1 MPHSLLVLGAWV
13 TGFLTLGIFSFLY
26 KDNPLFKITEN
37 LYVGVG
43 MGYYVSLY
51 FFQVWTPLV
60 WEPLKDGNYIVI
72 IPSIM
77 GLLLLSQL
85 VPKLSWLSRYTLT
98 FTIGYSCGLAIP
110 MTINT
115 DLLTQILGTA
125 KPFANIANVGGM
137 DIFNMI
143 FILVAVLCVLTYF
156 FFSVESK
163 GAVKKVSNVGIYV
176 LMAYFGAAFGNTV
189 MARFSLLYGRF
200 DTLTKYSHAEYLY
213 STPIILTLFVIF
225 FIVKHFM
232 DKKKAAIAA
241 EAEANGEI

>member
-1 MPHSLLVLGAWV
+1 MPESLMILGAWV

-60 WEPLKDGNYIVI
+60 WEPLKAGNYIVI
-72 IPSIM
+72 VPSIM

-98 FTIGYSCGLAIP
+98 FTIGYYCGLAIP

-125 KPFANIANVGGM
+125 KPFATIGSVGPM
-137 DIFNMI
+137 AIFNMI
-143 FILVAVLCVLTYF
+143 FILIAVLCVLTYF
-156 FFSVESK
+156 FFSVESR
-163 GAVKKVSNVGIYV
+163 GAVKKVSNIGIYV

-200 DTLTKYSHAEYLY
+200 NTLTKYSAKEYFY
-213 STPIILTLFVIF
+213 STPVLVVLFVAF
-225 FIVKHFM
+225 FVIKHFM
-232 DKKKAAIAA
+232 DKKKAAAQPQ
-241 EAEANGEI
+241 EEQY

>member
-1 MPHSLLVLGAWV
+1 MPESLLILGAWV
-13 TGFLTLGIFSFLY
+13 TGFLTLAIFSFLY
-26 KDNPLFKITEN
+26 KDNPLFKIAEN

-51 FFQVWTPLV
+51 FFQVWMPLV
-60 WEPLKDGNYIVI
+60 WEPLKAGNYIVI

-85 VPKLSWLSRYTLT
+85 TPKLSWLSRYTLT

-115 DLLTQILGTA
+115 DMLTQILGTV
-125 KPFANIANVGGM
+125 KPFASIGSVGGM
-137 DIFNMI
+137 AIFNMI
-143 FILVAVLCVLTYF
+143 FILLAVLCVLTYF

-163 GAVKKVSNVGIYV
+163 GAVKKISNVGIYV

-200 DTLTKYSHAEYLY
+200 KTLTNYGAKEYLY
-213 STPIILTLFVIF
+213 STPILVVLFIAF
-225 FIVKHFM
+225 FIWKHFA
-232 DKKKAAIAA
+232 DKKKALAGKA
-241 EAEANGEI
+241 E

>member
-1 MPHSLLVLGAWV
+1 MLILGAWV
-13 TGFLTLGIFSFLY
+13 TGFLTLAIFSFLY
-26 KDNPLFKITEN
+26 KDNPLFKIAEN

-51 FFQVWTPLV
+51 FFQVWMPLV
-60 WEPLKDGNYIVI
+60 WEPLKAGNYIVI

-85 VPKLSWLSRYTLT
+85 TPKLSWLSRYTLT

-115 DLLTQILGTA
+115 DMLTQILGTV
-125 KPFANIANVGGM
+125 KPFTTIGSVGGM
-137 DIFNMI
+137 AIFNMI
-143 FILVAVLCVLTYF
+143 FILVAVICVLTYF

-163 GAVKKVSNVGIYV
+163 GAVKKISNVGIYV

-200 DTLTKYSHAEYLY
+200 NNLTKYGSKEYLY
-213 STPIILTLFVIF
+213 STPILVVLFVAF
-225 FIVKHFM
+225 FIWKHYA
-232 DKKKAAIAA
+232 DKKKAIADKA
-241 EAEANGEI
+241 E

>member
-1 MPHSLLVLGAWV
+1 MSESMLILGAWV
-13 TGFLTLGIFSFLY
+13 TGLLTLGIFSFLY
-26 KDNPLFKITEN
+26 KDNPIFKATEN

-51 FFQVWTPLV
+51 FFQVWMPLV
-60 WEPLKDGNYIVI
+60 YEPLKQGHYIVI
-72 IPSIM
+72 IPSVM

-85 VPKLSWLSRYTLT
+85 IPKLSWLSRYTLT

-115 DLLTQILGTA
+115 DFITQIWGTVQ
-125 KPFANIANVGGM
+125 PFSLISKVGPM
-137 DIFNMI
+137 AIFNTF
-143 FILVAVLCVLTYF
+143 FILIAVICVLTYF

-163 GAVKKVSNVGIYV
+163 GAVKKVSNIGIYI

-200 DTLTKYSHAEYLY
+200 NTLYKYGGEHYLY
-213 STPIILTLFVIF
+213 STPVLVLLFVIY
-225 FIVKHFM
+225 FIVKHYM
-232 DKKKAAIAA
+232 DKRTLSVQSAQQ
-241 EAEANGEI
+241 N

>member
-1 MPHSLLVLGAWV
+1 MPESLMILGAWV

-60 WEPLKDGNYIVI
+60 WEPLKAGNYIVI
-72 IPSIM
+72 VPSIM

-125 KPFANIANVGGM
+125 KPFATIGSVGPM
-137 DIFNMI
+137 AIFNMI
-143 FILVAVLCVLTYF
+143 FILIAVLCVLTYF
-156 FFSVESK
+156 FFSVESR

-200 DTLTKYSHAEYLY
+200 NTLTKYSAKEYFY
-213 STPIILTLFVIF
+213 STPVLVLLFVAF
-225 FIVKHFM
+225 FVIKHFM
-232 DKKKAAIAA
+232 DKKKAAAQPQ
-241 EAEANGEI
+241 EEQY

>member
-1 MPHSLLVLGAWV
+1 MPESMLILGAWV
-13 TGFLTLGIFSFLY
+13 TGFLTLAIFSFLY
-26 KDNPLFKITEN
+26 KDNPLFKIAEN

-51 FFQVWTPLV
+51 FFQVWMPLV
-60 WEPLKDGNYIVI
+60 WEPLKAGNYIVI

-85 VPKLSWLSRYTLT
+85 TPKLSWLSRYTLT

-115 DLLTQILGTA
+115 DMLTQILGTV
-125 KPFANIANVGGM
+125 KPFTTIGSVGGM
-137 DIFNMI
+137 AIFNMI
-143 FILVAVLCVLTYF
+143 FILLAVLCVLTYF

-200 DTLTKYSHAEYLY
+200 NNLTKYGSKEYLY
-213 STPIILTLFVIF
+213 STPILVVLFVAF
-225 FIVKHFM
+225 FIWKHYA
-232 DKKKAAIAA
+232 DKKKAIADKA
-241 EAEANGEI
+241 E

>member
-1 MPHSLLVLGAWV
+1 MPESMLILGAWV
-13 TGFLTLGIFSFLY
+13 TGFLTLAIFSFLY
-26 KDNPLFKITEN
+26 KDNPLFKIAEN

-51 FFQVWTPLV
+51 FFQVWMPLV
-60 WEPLKDGNYIVI
+60 WEPLKAGNYIVI

-85 VPKLSWLSRYTLT
+85 TPKLSWLSRYTLT

-115 DLLTQILGTA
+115 DMLTQILGTV
-125 KPFANIANVGGM
+125 KPFASIGSVGGM
-137 DIFNMI
+137 AIFNMI
-143 FILVAVLCVLTYF
+143 FILLAVLCVLTYF

-163 GAVKKVSNVGIYV
+163 GAVKKISNVGIYV

-200 DTLTKYSHAEYLY
+200 KTLTNYGAKEYLY
-213 STPIILTLFVIF
+213 STPILVVLFVAF
-225 FIVKHFM
+225 FIWKHFD
-232 DKKKAAIAA
+232 DKKKAVAA
-241 EAEANGEI
+241 GKAE

>member
-1 MPHSLLVLGAWV
+1 MPESLMILGAWV

-60 WEPLKDGNYIVI
+60 WEPLKAGNYIVI
-72 IPSIM
+72 VPSIM

-125 KPFANIANVGGM
+125 KPFATIGSVGPM
-137 DIFNMI
+137 AIFNMI
-143 FILVAVLCVLTYF
+143 FILIAVLCVLTYF
-156 FFSVESK
+156 FFSVESR
-163 GAVKKVSNVGIYV
+163 GAVKKVSNIGIYV

-200 DTLTKYSHAEYLY
+200 NTLTKYSAKEYFY
-213 STPIILTLFVIF
+213 STPVLVVLFVAF
-225 FIVKHFM
+225 FVIKHFM
-232 DKKKAAIAA
+232 DKKKAAAQPQ
-241 EAEANGEI
+241 EEQY

>member
-1 MPHSLLVLGAWV
+1 MILGAWV

-60 WEPLKDGNYIVI
+60 WEPLKAGNYIVI
-72 IPSIM
+72 VPSIM

-125 KPFANIANVGGM
+125 KPFATIGSVGPM
-137 DIFNMI
+137 AIFNMI
-143 FILVAVLCVLTYF
+143 FILIAVLCVLTYF
-156 FFSVESK
+156 FFSVESR

-200 DTLTKYSHAEYLY
+200 NTLTKYSAKEYFY
-213 STPIILTLFVIF
+213 STPVLVLLFVAF
-225 FIVKHFM
+225 FVIKHFM
-232 DKKKAAIAA
+232 DKKKAAAQPQ
-241 EAEANGEI
+241 EEQY

>member
-1 MPHSLLVLGAWV
+1 MPESLLILGAWV
-13 TGFLTLGIFSFLY
+13 TGFLTLAIFSFLY
-26 KDNPLFKITEN
+26 KDNPLFKIAEN

-51 FFQVWTPLV
+51 FFQVWMPLV
-60 WEPLKDGNYIVI
+60 WEPLKAGNYIVI

-85 VPKLSWLSRYTLT
+85 TPKLSWLSRYTLT

-115 DLLTQILGTA
+115 DMLTQILGTV
-125 KPFANIANVGGM
+125 KPFATIGSVSGM
-137 DIFNMI
+137 AIFNMI
-143 FILVAVLCVLTYF
+143 FILLAVLCVLTYF

-163 GAVKKVSNVGIYV
+163 GAVKKISNVGIYV

-200 DTLTKYSHAEYLY
+200 KTLTNYGAKEYLY
-213 STPIILTLFVIF
+213 STPILVVLFIAF
-225 FIVKHFM
+225 FIWKHFA
-232 DKKKAAIAA
+232 DKKKALAA
-241 EAEANGEI
+241 GKAE

>member
-1 MPHSLLVLGAWV
+1 MILGAWV

-60 WEPLKDGNYIVI
+60 WEPLKAGNYIVI
-72 IPSIM
+72 VPSIM

-125 KPFANIANVGGM
+125 KPFATIGSVGPM
-137 DIFNMI
+137 AIFNMI
-143 FILVAVLCVLTYF
+143 FILIAVLCVLTYF
-156 FFSVESK
+156 FFSVESR
-163 GAVKKVSNVGIYV
+163 GAIKKVSNVGIYV

-200 DTLTKYSHAEYLY
+200 NTLTKYSAKEYFY
-213 STPIILTLFVIF
+213 STPVLVVLFVAF
-225 FIVKHFM
+225 FVIKHFM
-232 DKKKAAIAA
+232 DKKKAAAQPQ
-241 EAEANGEI
+241 EEQY

>member
-1 MPHSLLVLGAWV
+1 MILGAWV

-60 WEPLKDGNYIVI
+60 WEPLKAGNYIVI
-72 IPSIM
+72 VPSIM

-125 KPFANIANVGGM
+125 KPFATIGSVGPM
-137 DIFNMI
+137 AIFNMI
-143 FILVAVLCVLTYF
+143 FILIAVLCVLTYF
-156 FFSVESK
+156 FFSVESR
-163 GAVKKVSNVGIYV
+163 GAVKKVSNIGIYV

-200 DTLTKYSHAEYLY
+200 NTLTKYSAKEYFY
-213 STPIILTLFVIF
+213 STPVLVVLFVAF
-225 FIVKHFM
+225 FVIKHFM
-232 DKKKAAIAA
+232 DKKKAAAQPQ
-241 EAEANGEI
+241 EEQY

>member
-1 MPHSLLVLGAWV
+1 MILGAWV

-60 WEPLKDGNYIVI
+60 WEPLKAGNYIVI
-72 IPSIM
+72 VPSIM

-85 VPKLSWLSRYTLT
+85 VPQLSWLSRYTLT

-125 KPFANIANVGGM
+125 KPFATIGSVGPM
-137 DIFNMI
+137 AIFNMI
-143 FILVAVLCVLTYF
+143 FILIAVLCVLTYF
-156 FFSVESK
+156 FFSVESR

-200 DTLTKYSHAEYLY
+200 NTLTKYSAKEYFY
-213 STPIILTLFVIF
+213 STPVLVVLFVAF
-225 FIVKHFM
+225 FVIKHFM
-232 DKKKAAIAA
+232 DKKKAAAQPQ
-241 EAEANGEI
+241 EEQY

>member
-1 MPHSLLVLGAWV
+1 MILGAWV

-43 MGYYVSLY
+43 KGYYVSLY

-60 WEPLKDGNYIVI
+60 WEPLKAGNYIVI
-72 IPSIM
+72 VPSIM

-125 KPFANIANVGGM
+125 KPFATIGSVGPM
-137 DIFNMI
+137 AIFNMI
-143 FILVAVLCVLTYF
+143 FILIAVLCVLTYF
-156 FFSVESK
+156 FFSVESR

-200 DTLTKYSHAEYLY
+200 NTLTKYSAKEYFY
-213 STPIILTLFVIF
+213 STPVLVVLFVAF
-225 FIVKHFM
+225 FVIKHFM
-232 DKKKAAIAA
+232 DKKKAAAQPQ
-241 EAEANGEI
+241 EEQY

>member
-1 MPHSLLVLGAWV
+1 MPESLIILGAWV
-13 TGFLTLGIFSFLY
+13 TGFLTLAIFSFLY
-26 KDNPLFKITEN
+26 KDNPLFKIAEN

-51 FFQVWTPLV
+51 FFQVWMPLV
-60 WEPLKDGNYIVI
+60 WEPLKAGNYIVI

-85 VPKLSWLSRYTLT
+85 TPKLSWLSRYTLT

-125 KPFANIANVGGM
+125 KPFASIGSVGGM
-137 DIFNMI
+137 AIFNMV

-200 DTLTKYSHAEYLY
+200 NTLTNYGTKEYLY
-213 STPIILTLFVIF
+213 STPVLVVLFVAF
-225 FIVKHFM
+225 FIWKHYA
-232 DKKKAAIAA
+232 DKKKALAGKA
-241 EAEANGEI
+241 E

>member
-1 MPHSLLVLGAWV
+1 MPESMLILGAWV
-13 TGFLTLGIFSFLY
+13 TGFLTLAIFSFLY
-26 KDNPLFKITEN
+26 KDNPLFKIAEN

-51 FFQVWTPLV
+51 FFQVWMPLV
-60 WEPLKDGNYIVI
+60 WEPLKAGNYIVI

-85 VPKLSWLSRYTLT
+85 TPKLSWLSRYTLT

-115 DLLTQILGTA
+115 DMLTQILGTV
-125 KPFANIANVGGM
+125 KPFTTIGSVGGM
-137 DIFNMI
+137 AIFNMI
-143 FILVAVLCVLTYF
+143 FILVAVICVLTYF

-163 GAVKKVSNVGIYV
+163 GAVKKISNVGIYV

-200 DTLTKYSHAEYLY
+200 NNLTKYGSKEYLY
-213 STPIILTLFVIF
+213 STPILVVLFVAF
-225 FIVKHFM
+225 FIWKHYA
-232 DKKKAAIAA
+232 DKKKAIADKA
-241 EAEANGEI
+241 E

>member
-1 MPHSLLVLGAWV
+1 MILGAWV

-60 WEPLKDGNYIVI
+60 WEPLKAGNYIVI
-72 IPSIM
+72 VPSIM

-125 KPFANIANVGGM
+125 KPFATIGSVGPM
-137 DIFNMI
+137 AIFNMI
-143 FILVAVLCVLTYF
+143 FILIAVLCVLTYF
-156 FFSVESK
+156 FFSVESR

-200 DTLTKYSHAEYLY
+200 NTLTKYSAKEYFY
-213 STPIILTLFVIF
+213 STPVLVVLFVAF
-225 FIVKHFM
+225 FVIKHFM
-232 DKKKAAIAA
+232 DKKKAATQPQ
-241 EAEANGEI
+241 EEQY

>member
-1 MPHSLLVLGAWV
+1 MPESLMILGAWV

-60 WEPLKDGNYIVI
+60 WEPLKAGNYIVI
-72 IPSIM
+72 VPSIM

-125 KPFANIANVGGM
+125 KPFATIGSVGPM
-137 DIFNMI
+137 AIFNMI
-143 FILVAVLCVLTYF
+143 FILIAVLCVLTYF
-156 FFSVESK
+156 FFSVESR

-200 DTLTKYSHAEYLY
+200 NTLTKYSAKEYFY
-213 STPIILTLFVIF
+213 STPVLVVLFVAF
-225 FIVKHFM
+225 FVIKHFM
-232 DKKKAAIAA
+232 DKKKAAAQPQ
-241 EAEANGEI
+241 EEQY

>member
-1 MPHSLLVLGAWV
+1 MILGAWV

-60 WEPLKDGNYIVI
+60 WEPLKAGNYIVI
-72 IPSIM
+72 VPSIM

-125 KPFANIANVGGM
+125 KPFATIGSVGPM
-137 DIFNMI
+137 AIFNMI
-143 FILVAVLCVLTYF
+143 FILIAVLCVLTYF
-156 FFSVESK
+156 FFSVESR

-200 DTLTKYSHAEYLY
+200 NTLTKYSAKEYFY
-213 STPIILTLFVIF
+213 STPVLVVLFVAF
-225 FIVKHFM
+225 FVIKHFM
-232 DKKKAAIAA
+232 DKKKAAAQPQ
-241 EAEANGEI
+241 EEQY

>member
-1 MPHSLLVLGAWV
+1 MLILGAWV
-13 TGFLTLGIFSFLY
+13 TGFLTLAIFSFLY
-26 KDNPLFKITEN
+26 KDNPLFKIAEN

-51 FFQVWTPLV
+51 FFQVWMPLV
-60 WEPLKDGNYIVI
+60 WEPLKAGNYIVI

-85 VPKLSWLSRYTLT
+85 TPKLSWLSRYTLT

-115 DLLTQILGTA
+115 DMLTQILGTV
-125 KPFANIANVGGM
+125 KPFTTIGSVGGM
-137 DIFNMI
+137 AIFNMI
-143 FILVAVLCVLTYF
+143 FILVAVICVLTYF

-163 GAVKKVSNVGIYV
+163 GAVKKISNVGIYV

-200 DTLTKYSHAEYLY
+200 NTLKNYGTKEYLY
-213 STPIILTLFVIF
+213 STPILVVLFIAF
-225 FIVKHFM
+225 FVWKHFA
-232 DKKKAAIAA
+232 DKKKAAEKAS
-241 EAEANGEI
+241 

>member
-1 MPHSLLVLGAWV
+1 MPESMLILGAWV
-13 TGFLTLGIFSFLY
+13 TGFLTLAIFSFLY
-26 KDNPLFKITEN
+26 KDNPLFKIAEN

-51 FFQVWTPLV
+51 FFQVWMPLV
-60 WEPLKDGNYIVI
+60 WEPLKAGNYIVI

-85 VPKLSWLSRYTLT
+85 TPKLSWLSRYTLT

-125 KPFANIANVGGM
+125 KPFATIGSVGGM
-137 DIFNMI
+137 AIFNMI

-200 DTLTKYSHAEYLY
+200 NTLTKYGGKEYLY
-213 STPIILTLFVIF
+213 STPVLVVLFIAF
-225 FIVKHFM
+225 FIWKHYA
-232 DKKKAAIAA
+232 DKKKALAA
-241 EAEANGEI
+241 GKAE